1 MRRPRAGG
9 RVWAF
14 QAGTVMVLKSPSV
27 RCYNLISKLSVMW
40 SVHSY
45 DVGTRKS
52 RRTLLAAERTSL
64 PAYPVSSQA

>member
-1 MRRPRAGG
+1 MGISG
-9 RVWAF
+9 WNSDGVE
-14 QAGTVMVLKSPSV
+14 KSFRKMLQSDFETFGHV
-27 RCYNLISKLSVMW
+27 D

-64 PAYPVSSQA
+64 PAYPVRSQA